1 MTLLEAGQP
10 ISSPPGSHVRN
21 EIRFQQDPDSYF
33 AGIAGYFRYFD
44 ATAPPAGLPGAS
56 TTTAVGGQGVLW
68 TNNCPRP
75 AAFELWPVMPDAEWD
90 RYLGDAERYLDVHDD
105 TFDASVR
112 QRCIIERL
120 RIASFR
126 RRPRNRRTADGGA
139 AFGCVHDPLRR
150 LRMTSSPAPM

>member
-10 ISSPPGSHVRN
+10 ITSPPASHVRN

-33 AGIAGYFRYFD
+33 AGISGYFRYFD
-44 ATAPPAGLPGAS
+44 EAAPPAGLPGAS
-56 TTTAVGGQGVLW
+56 TTSAVGGQGVLW

-75 AAFELWPVMPDAEWD
+75 TAFELCPVMPDAEWD

-112 QRCIIERL
+112 QRCITERQHHGD
-120 RIASFR
+120 R
-126 RRPRNRRTADGGA
+126 RRRRA
-139 AFGCVHDPLRR
+139 LRR
-150 LRMTSSPAPM
+150 SVARC

>member
-1 MTLLEAGQP
+1 MCATRSAF
-10 ISSPPGSHVRN
+10 SK
-21 EIRFQQDPDSYF
+21 DPDSYF

-44 ATAPPAGLPGAS
+44 ATAPSAGLPGAS

-90 RYLGDAERYLDVHDD
+90 RYLGDAELYLDVHDD

-112 QRCIIERL
+112 QRCITERL
-120 RIASFR
+120 RMRLADDGRDIVGQPMAGRLLDAS
-126 RRPRNRRTADGGA
+126 TIHYVASA
-139 AFGCVHDPLRR
+139 
-150 LRMTSSPAPM
+150 